1 MHVYFESHHP
11 DGDQLKE
18 WAVRRASAA
27 TRRLL
32 NAVSRVKVQLSD
44 AHGSGDLTTKR
55 CRVEFTIGDAGAVV
69 ATATATDWRSALD
82 WALVRAARA
91 LPSIQRRSRKQR
103 LGPSSLTYG

>member
-1 MHVYFESHHP
+1 MHVYFKSHHP

-44 AHGSGDLTTKR
+44 AM
-55 CRVEFTIGDAGAVV
+55 AP
-69 ATATATDWRSALD
+69 AT
-82 WALVRAARA
+82 
-91 LPSIQRRSRKQR
+91 
-103 LGPSSLTYG
+103 